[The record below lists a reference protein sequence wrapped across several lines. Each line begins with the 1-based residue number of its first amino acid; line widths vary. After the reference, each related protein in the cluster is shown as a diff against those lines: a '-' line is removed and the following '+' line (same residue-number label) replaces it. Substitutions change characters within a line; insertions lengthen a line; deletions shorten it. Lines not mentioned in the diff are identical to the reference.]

1 MKNLD
6 ELEKTVKSIKLTSGE
21 ELVGFVHEIG
31 ESFIEVQSPFQVTK
45 AGLTSFSLL
54 PWMVT
59 AETNQIYAINILN
72 VSSVAESTIDFLN
85 AYLKCIKKTEESS
98 PKEWESEVEEDEW
111 EEEMEEDDFY
121 SFNLPPDE
129 SIH

>member
-1 MKNLD
+1 VTNLD

-45 AGLTSFSLL
+45 AGLTSFRLL

-59 AETNQIYAINILN
+59 AETNQVYAINILN
-72 VSSVAESTIDFLN
+72 VSSVAESTVDFLN

-98 PKEWESEVEEDEW
+98 PIEWESEVEEDEW

>member
-59 AETNQIYAINILN
+59 AETNQVYAINILN
-72 VSSVAESTIDFLN
+72 VSSVAESTVDFLN
-85 AYLKCIKKTEESS
+85 AYLKCIKKIEEKS
-98 PKEWESEVEEDEW
+98 PIEWDSDVEEDEW

>member
-1 MKNLD
+1 MTNLD

-45 AGLTSFSLL
+45 AGLTSFRLL

-59 AETNQIYAINILN
+59 AETNQVYAINILN
-72 VSSVAESTIDFLN
+72 VSSVAESTVDFLN
-85 AYLKCIKKTEESS
+85 AYLKCIKKTEEKS
-98 PKEWESEVEEDEW
+98 PIEWESEVEEDEW

>member
-59 AETNQIYAINILN
+59 AETNQVYAINILN
-72 VSSVAESTIDFLN
+72 VSSVAESTVDFLN
-85 AYLKCIKKTEESS
+85 AYLKCIKKTEEKSGI
-98 PKEWESEVEEDEW
+98 EWESEVEEDEW

>member
-59 AETNQIYAINILN
+59 AETNQVYAINILN
-72 VSSVAESTIDFLN
+72 VSSVAESTVDFLN

-98 PKEWESEVEEDEW
+98 PIEWESEVEEDEW

>member
-1 MKNLD
+1 VKNLD

>member
-1 MKNLD
+1 VTNLD

-21 ELVGFVHEIG
+21 ELVGFVHDIG

-45 AGLTSFSLL
+45 AGLTSFRLL

-59 AETNQIYAINILN
+59 AKTNQVYAINILN
-72 VSSVAESTIDFLN
+72 VSSVAESTVDFLN

-98 PKEWESEVEEDEW
+98 PIEWESEVEEDEW
-111 EEEMEEDDFY
+111 EEEMEEDDFN

>member
-1 MKNLD
+1 VINLD

-45 AGLTSFSLL
+45 AGLTSFRLL

-59 AETNQIYAINILN
+59 AETNQVYAINILN
-72 VSSVAESTIDFLN
+72 VSSVAESTVDFLN

-98 PKEWESEVEEDEW
+98 PIEWESEVEEDEW
-111 EEEMEEDDFY
+111 EEEMEEDDFN

>member
-1 MKNLD
+1 MINLD

-45 AGLTSFSLL
+45 AGLTSFRLL

-59 AETNQIYAINILN
+59 AETNQVYAINILN
-72 VSSVAESTIDFLN
+72 VSSVAESTVDFLD

-98 PKEWESEVEEDEW
+98 PIEWESEVEEDEW

>member
-1 MKNLD
+1 VTNLD

-21 ELVGFVHEIG
+21 ELVGFVHDIG

-45 AGLTSFSLL
+45 AGLTSFRLL

-59 AETNQIYAINILN
+59 AETNQVYAINILN
-72 VSSVAESTIDFLN
+72 VSSVAESTVDFLN

-98 PKEWESEVEEDEW
+98 PIEWESEVEEDEW
-111 EEEMEEDDFY
+111 EEEMEEDDFN

>member
-1 MKNLD
+1 MTNLD

-21 ELVGFVHEIG
+21 ELVGFVHDIG

-45 AGLTSFSLL
+45 AGLTSFRLL

-59 AETNQIYAINILN
+59 AETNQVYAINILN
-72 VSSVAESTIDFLN
+72 VSSVAESTVDFLN

-98 PKEWESEVEEDEW
+98 PIEWESEVEEDEW
-111 EEEMEEDDFY
+111 EEEMEEDDFN

>member
-1 MKNLD
+1 MTNLD

-45 AGLTSFSLL
+45 AGLTSFRLL

-59 AETNQIYAINILN
+59 AETNQVYAINILN
-72 VSSVAESTIDFLN
+72 VSSVAESTVDFLN

-98 PKEWESEVEEDEW
+98 PIEWESEVEEDEW

>member
-1 MKNLD
+1 MINLD

-45 AGLTSFSLL
+45 AGLTSFRLL

-59 AETNQIYAINILN
+59 AETNQVYAINILN
-72 VSSVAESTIDFLN
+72 VSSVAESTVDFLN

-98 PKEWESEVEEDEW
+98 PIEWESEVEEDEW

>member
-1 MKNLD
+1 MINLD

-21 ELVGFVHEIG
+21 ELVGFVHDIG

-45 AGLTSFSLL
+45 AGLTSFRLL

-59 AETNQIYAINILN
+59 AKTNQVYAINILN
-72 VSSVAESTIDFLN
+72 VSSVAESTVDFLD
-85 AYLKCIKKTEESS
+85 AYLKCIKKTEEKSS
-98 PKEWESEVEEDEW
+98 IEWESEVEEDEW

>member
-1 MKNLD
+1 MINLD

-45 AGLTSFSLL
+45 AGLTSFRLL

-59 AETNQIYAINILN
+59 AETNQVYAINILN
-72 VSSVAESTIDFLN
+72 VSSVAESTVDFLN

-98 PKEWESEVEEDEW
+98 PIEWESEVEEDEW
-111 EEEMEEDDFY
+111 EEEMEEDDFN

>member
-1 MKNLD
+1 
-6 ELEKTVKSIKLTSGE
+6 
-21 ELVGFVHEIG
+21 
-31 ESFIEVQSPFQVTK
+31 
-45 AGLTSFSLL
+45 
-54 PWMVT
+54 VT
-59 AETNQIYAINILN
+59 AKTNQVYAINILN
-72 VSSVAESTIDFLN
+72 VSSVAESTVDFLN

-98 PKEWESEVEEDEW
+98 PIEWESEVEEDEW

>member
-1 MKNLD
+1 VINLD

-45 AGLTSFSLL
+45 AGLTSFRLL

-59 AETNQIYAINILN
+59 AETNQVYAINILN
-72 VSSVAESTIDFLN
+72 VSSVAESTVDFLN

-98 PKEWESEVEEDEW
+98 PIEWESEVEEDEW

>member
-1 MKNLD
+1 MINLD

-45 AGLTSFSLL
+45 AGLTSFRLL

-59 AETNQIYAINILN
+59 AETNQVYAINILN
-72 VSSVAESTIDFLN
+72 VSSVAESTVDFLN

-98 PKEWESEVEEDEW
+98 PIEWDSEVEEDEW